1 MTAPYDA
8 GPGPCPE
15 AGGRPGHY
23 EVVTC
28 APARSTQ
35 SGSLCF
41 SVADGTATAT
51 NGVLLWVNPSP
62 GRSTTSW
69 MKRALACAA
78 SLDVASYELQ
88 VIVLCQ
94 QGYQSSLAAASLQD
108 LGVRRATDVVGGFEE
123 WMGRRLTDETG
134 NVGRAGRNS
143 DHHKIGRAHV

>member
-1 MTAPYDA
+1 
-8 GPGPCPE
+8 
-15 AGGRPGHY
+15 
-23 EVVTC
+23 
-28 APARSTQ
+28 
-35 SGSLCF
+35 
-41 SVADGTATAT
+41 
-51 NGVLLWVNPSP
+51 
-62 GRSTTSW
+62 
-69 MKRALACAA
+69 MKRA

-143 DHHKIGRAHV
+143 DPLSDILRGRAEFVSVDDRVRVWGAGEIDDVARAVVRPTG